1 MATSKTLTPTNVTI
15 QIPEFTDQPDQRVNS
30 NCLDKEADAIN
41 ALDTDIAKINNVQ
54 TYSGTVDAI
63 QTAMVTRSANLEI
76 GVPEHIFVTPSA
88 ASGVFDATNYVGEMT
103 KINNTRFNVQ
113 LSRGATAVEIV
124 GAYNNGVWTWQ
135 QLAPKNETVATYST
149 SGNTEANVAKIW
161 KVYDASLGYCLVVE
175 TRDGVQKK
183 IKMDA

>member
-30 NCLDKEADAIN
+30 NCIDKEADAIN
-41 ALDTDIAKINNVQ
+41 ALNTAIGTKV
-54 TYSGTVDAI
+54 TYDLSDKTYQSGSLKDLP
-63 QTAMVTRSANLEI
+63 Q
-76 GVPEHIFVTPSA
+76 
-88 ASGVFDATNYVGEMT
+88 
-103 KINNTRFNVQ
+103 
-113 LSRGATAVEIV
+113 
-124 GAYNNGVWTWQ
+124 GVWRIYSTATDKPLSDNGYCSCIVRDSDNKYQTFVATGNKVYVRLKSAGAWESWQ

-161 KVYDASLGYCLVVE
+161 KIYDANLGYCLIVE

-183 IKMDA
+183 IKFDA